1 MNTLQKNGQQMNS
14 KECSAITPNQLMV
27 SSLLAEDYVDYY
39 VFMMKI
45 KPTLRVHC

>member
-1 MNTLQKNGQQMNS
+1 MNT
-14 KECSAITPNQLMV
+14 KECSAFTSNQLMV

-45 KPTLRVHC
+45 KPIINLTGLVTHRN